1 MDPLKLQQ
9 ARDAGYSPKEIA
21 DYLAASNPKIN
32 DARSAGY
39 NDDEI
44 LDHLMPKRS
53 GYEQGARLVG
63 QVAQNTNDALAN
75 TFGAP
80 VDLVAAGLRKV
91 GVPVNNPVG
100 GSESLKGGI
109 DYLATLPQRFKDA
122 IVGGSATPLTE
133 QRTSRFE
140 PENRAEKIAAGIG
153 EGVGN
158 AVGMMVPA
166 AGVARMAA
174 PGTVTQGVARTLTT
188 QPVMQATAGAVGGA
202 VTGATDDPLLGLA
215 ASTAVPLAAWATRGA
230 ISPVTPRT
238 TPQEQRIIATA
249 DREGIPLSP
258 AQRTGSPGLRMIEDT
273 MAKVPGSAGPMQRA
287 IGEQRQQFN
296 RAVLERAGITGNDAS
311 PETLAQAFVNHGQT
325 FDDLARRTT
334 VNVDSQFVADVNRT
348 AMNYGR
354 RLPTDVAA
362 VFQSYVDDL
371 TPLLQ
376 ATQGGQAPQIAGDV
390 YGTIRSDMAKTIREN
405 QSRPALQ
412 RALGGLVEAFDSAME
427 RSTSG
432 ALRGEWQD
440 ARRQYQALMTIDKAM
455 QGGTQASRSAGD
467 IASGGLTQAVRQ
479 SDKAGFA
486 RGRGQLN
493 ELARVGDHIASQTPN
508 SGTATREAILN
519 PLAWPMMLAGNLG
532 ARAYNTGPV
541 QSYLTNQVAGTTNL
555 PALYGSQAA
564 RSALDMIPSGN
575 PDKENR
581 ALARALMLAN
591 ERRRGATQ

>member
-9 ARDAGYSPKEIA
+9 AREAGYSSREIA

-32 DARSAGY
+32 DARGAGY
-39 NDDEI
+39 SDDEI
-44 LDHLMPKRS
+44 IDHMMPKRS
-53 GYEQGARLVG
+53 DGERAARVVG
-63 QVAQNTNDALAN
+63 QFAQGTNDSLAN

-122 IVGGSATPLTE
+122 IAGGTTAPFTE

-140 PENRAEKIAAGIG
+140 PENRLEKIAAGTG
-153 EGVGN
+153 EGVGQ

-166 AGVARMAA
+166 ARIAQTAA
-174 PGTVTQGVARTLTT
+174 PGVTREVARAVAS
-188 QPVMQATAGAVGGA
+188 QPVMQTTAGAVGGA

-215 ASTAVPLAAWATRGA
+215 ASLAVPAAAWGVRGA
-230 ISPVTPRT
+230 VSPVTPRV
-238 TPQEQRIIATA
+238 TPQERRIIATA

-296 RAVLERAGITGNDAS
+296 RAVLERAGIAGNDAS
-311 PETLAQAFVNHGQT
+311 PETLAQAFTNHGQT
-325 FDDLARRTT
+325 FDDLARRTV
-334 VNVDSQFVADVNRT
+334 VNVDSQFVGDVNGV

-371 TPLLQ
+371 APLLQ
-376 ATQGGQAPQIAGDV
+376 ATQGGQRPQIAGDV
-390 YGTIRSDMAKTIREN
+390 YGTIRSDIAKTIREN
-405 QSRPALQ
+405 QSNPALQ
-412 RALGGLVEAFDSAME
+412 RALGGLVEALDSAME

-432 ALRGEWQD
+432 ALRGEWRD

-455 QGGTQASRSAGD
+455 QGGTQATRSAGD
-467 IASGGLTQAVRQ
+467 IASSGLTQAVRQ

-493 ELARVGDHIASQTPN
+493 ELSRVGDHIASQTPN

-519 PLAWPMMLAGNLG
+519 PLAWPMMLAGNIG
-532 ARAYNTGPV
+532 ARAYNTRPV
-541 QSYLTNQVAGTTNL
+541 QAYLTNQAAGTTDL
-555 PALYGSQAA
+555 RALYGGQLG
-564 RSALDMIPSGN
+564 RTALDLIPSGN

-591 ERRRGATQ
+591 EKRRGAER